1 MPVYYQ
7 NLQSNNSGAFI
18 LGSGAYTDATQATG
32 VGGYLHTSGVTGNWS
47 DVKFFS
53 VLAYSGADL
62 FSGNPLGHAKNAQAS
77 GYDFLMATGNVLG
90 GTGTPIG
97 HLRGENAYVNMGTE
111 TPATPNAG
119 DIMTGAFYAA
129 YGNPIQGYTYSG
141 KICVGSS
148 APSDGTQFYEGQ
160 VELGNIYRFETEFEP
175 NTGNLSATGAGSGV
189 YLDESVVT
197 IEASIT
203 DQQGNPITDRASL
216 EASPFVDYIE
226 IDLLNADGT
235 MAAKNWKTNWRS
247 PRVSIERIDKV
258 NIWGQKPPLDYITR
272 FNVYGRE
279 GRIQTTD
286 MHLFANKVVPV
297 SVTTLQSGKTTK
309 TETSGDVPAFET
321 GSIGTYE
328 DALDAVRFT
337 TNQKLNAS
345 GASGEVVC
353 IFDFEDDQYTQIES
367 VGAWASTGGPPIINQ
382 ENFLGN
388 LPLAQAGAGQ
398 RIVLDRGI
406 GLPEAKDFWVKF
418 AFQGGAGV
426 ADHIWEDGPF
436 MIEPVSGGMNPT
448 LTDLGDQR
456 IRSGNFIVGG
466 DGAGYITANCLT
478 IGPPGYDHPYTI
490 YTRSGY
496 VGIGTNDIPLFG
508 TAKLSVNGDAV
519 GTGDGNRLTGP
530 NSLPYLLSG
539 DAAGTESD
547 TLQTVADR
555 GNTTTTDIGIGIS
568 TTPTNKLDVAGAV
581 AIGSTYAGTTSA
593 PSNGLLVE
601 GNVGIGSS
609 VGIGFSTTPNA
620 QLQVSASAGAPTFRL
635 SRAATAQ
642 IWEQTIDSS
651 NRWHLREAASEGG
664 TQYTRLQIDDDGE
677 TLIAPNGGNVGIGI
691 STTPSNKLDVAGA
704 VGIGSTYA
712 GTTSAPSNGLLV
724 EGNVGIGITGVT
736 AQKLYVKGASAE
748 VELATDDGYSI
759 KSPQKAIIAG
769 VGIGTISS
777 TGSMIAGGSGHHI
790 SGDYDTIA
798 GGTLNN
804 ISGGDFNFIG
814 GGSQIDLTGS
824 DYSSSIGGK
833 NNDIFYSDY
842 AIIGGGRNNK
852 IESATVAFIGGGSSN
867 EIHDGVS
874 AIAGGVSN
882 LISGGNGY
890 SFVGGGEENMVYG
903 TFSSILGGE
912 GNKVYGNDAVTL
924 GGWFSEST
932 GKFALVGPGRA
943 SKVSGDYAVGLGN
956 KVEIP
961 IAHTG
966 ATVLADG
973 QDRVHASSGMHTAT
987 LDFASGVYVPTI
999 GYFGQGLHVSGV
1011 PVLTGEN
1018 NPAEADTLQTVTT
1031 RGNTTSTSILS
1042 TGPHISGV
1050 TGLFSNQ
1057 VGIGTDIPETT
1068 LELATTMSS
1077 SPTTQLYLDVDGS
1090 NIVGGGGELIFSTSA
1105 SAGAKDAFNAIV
1117 RGERSSLNDG
1127 SSDLTFLTT
1136 HVPTSATAAAR
1147 MTIKDA
1153 GNVGIGSISPVR
1165 KLDVS
1170 TNGADT
1176 YGIRNSYN
1184 SSYYMEMAHNRFNT
1198 VGNNYIRFNIDDA
1211 TKMTIVDADFGGGV
1225 NGVGIGITNPTAELQ
1240 VIGDISG
1247 SGSFL
1252 GTGVGNRI
1260 TNNHIPYLLSGDEAG
1275 ATNTLQDVT
1284 NNGNHT
1290 TNSIYINGSGDDANY
1305 APLNVSGNTTL
1316 AFFRGTGTAAYLQFQ
1331 NSTTSYGLSSQ
1342 QGLTVGNNGNDA
1354 YVMQREA
1361 SPLYLGTSGEARMT
1375 IMGDNAHSKVGVGT
1389 VSPASTAGSDS
1400 FLEVYGATDAGLV
1413 VSSNNGD
1420 WDIKNTN
1427 PNADLVFYRDGST
1440 RVTFAQAGNVGI
1452 GSAVPARKLDVV
1464 GDAAVST
1471 NLVVG
1476 TALYSN
1482 QWIANSSATQYI
1494 KNSSAATSVAITN
1507 SGYVGIKNDNPEY
1520 ALDVSGDVAGT
1531 GAGSRITLNGT
1542 PYLLSGDSPAETQ
1555 TLQNVC
1561 DNGNTTTTSINSTGP
1576 HISGGTG
1583 IFMEKLAV
1591 GTAYSSYNATIK
1603 GTLQVKDVGGTY
1615 DGLLFTS
1622 NVGGEGRIM
1631 ATNTDHGTTH
1641 PLWLGGEYLKFTV
1654 KTGAEVE
1661 AMRLVQGS
1669 DGSGRLGINTTD
1681 PSNTLDIHVS
1691 SSDQGIELYTTPY
1704 TRTAAQLVADN
1715 AINGNADLRL
1725 YHATQV
1731 QTRISSN
1738 PGSTTFF
1745 NSNNVGVR
1753 TKTPTTEFQVSG
1765 TISGDSGLFGDEVGI
1780 GTVSPLATLDVRGNI
1795 SGSGS
1800 FIGTGAGGRITNN
1813 GVPYLLSG
1821 DSPAENDTLQDVTTR
1836 GNTTTTSIEVANGT
1850 IISGSTATT
1859 PAADLYVFGSGNS
1872 DVINAVRERNDAS
1885 IKVTSQTAGAYFR
1898 TNSATATYNGLDLN
1912 SNWFIGQYG
1921 YNDLRIVDGTASA
1934 GDSAAAIT
1942 VQNSTK
1948 NVGIGT
1954 TNPAQTLHVEGTARV
1969 SGHTDLAS
1977 SVDISSKTRIYNKL
1991 GVGVGSTWVDP
2002 ANGIDVYGSVA
2013 IGASYIGVSAPS
2025 NGAIIE
2031 GNVGIGTS
2039 YASNALD
2046 VNGHL
2051 SATSKSF
2058 LIDHPIEENKKLQY
2072 ACLEGPENGVYVR
2085 GTTNSASI
2093 ELPDYWSEL
2102 IHEDSITVV
2111 VTPIG
2116 KKQDLYIKSKS
2127 PKIIMIGGVKGSY
2140 DYVVYGE
2147 RKDIDRLETEPLKV

>member
-581 AIGSTYAGTTSA
+581 A
-593 PSNGLLVE
+593 
-601 GNVGIGSS
+601 
-609 VGIGFSTTPNA
+609 
-620 QLQVSASAGAPTFRL
+620 
-635 SRAATAQ
+635 
-642 IWEQTIDSS
+642 
-651 NRWHLREAASEGG
+651 
-664 TQYTRLQIDDDGE
+664 
-677 TLIAPNGGNVGIGI
+677 
-691 STTPSNKLDVAGA
+691 
-704 VGIGSTYA
+704 IGSTYA

-1631 ATNTDHGTTH
+1631 ARNPAHG
-1641 PLWLGGEYLKFTV
+1641 P
-1654 KTGAEVE
+1654 
-1661 AMRLVQGS
+1661 
-1669 DGSGRLGINTTD
+1669 
-1681 PSNTLDIHVS
+1681 P
-1691 SSDQGIELYTTPY
+1691 
-1704 TRTAAQLVADN
+1704 
-1715 AINGNADLRL
+1715 
-1725 YHATQV
+1725 
-1731 QTRISSN
+1731 
-1738 PGSTTFF
+1738 
-1745 NSNNVGVR
+1745 
-1753 TKTPTTEFQVSG
+1753 
-1765 TISGDSGLFGDEVGI
+1765 
-1780 GTVSPLATLDVRGNI
+1780 
-1795 SGSGS
+1795 
-1800 FIGTGAGGRITNN
+1800 
-1813 GVPYLLSG
+1813 
-1821 DSPAENDTLQDVTTR
+1821 DSPR
-1836 GNTTTTSIEVANGT
+1836 
-1850 IISGSTATT
+1850 
-1859 PAADLYVFGSGNS
+1859 
-1872 DVINAVRERNDAS
+1872 
-1885 IKVTSQTAGAYFR
+1885 AG
-1898 TNSATATYNGLDLN
+1898 
-1912 SNWFIGQYG
+1912 
-1921 YNDLRIVDGTASA
+1921 
-1934 GDSAAAIT
+1934 
-1942 VQNSTK
+1942 K
-1948 NVGIGT
+1948 N
-1954 TNPAQTLHVEGTARV
+1954 H
-1969 SGHTDLAS
+1969 GH
-1977 SVDISSKTRIYNKL
+1977 
-1991 GVGVGSTWVDP
+1991 
-2002 ANGIDVYGSVA
+2002 
-2013 IGASYIGVSAPS
+2013 
-2025 NGAIIE
+2025 
-2031 GNVGIGTS
+2031 
-2039 YASNALD
+2039 
-2046 VNGHL
+2046 
-2051 SATSKSF
+2051 
-2058 LIDHPIEENKKLQY
+2058 
-2072 ACLEGPENGVYVR
+2072 
-2085 GTTNSASI
+2085 
-2093 ELPDYWSEL
+2093 
-2102 IHEDSITVV
+2102 
-2111 VTPIG
+2111 
-2116 KKQDLYIKSKS
+2116 
-2127 PKIIMIGGVKGSY
+2127 
-2140 DYVVYGE
+2140 
-2147 RKDIDRLETEPLKV
+2147 